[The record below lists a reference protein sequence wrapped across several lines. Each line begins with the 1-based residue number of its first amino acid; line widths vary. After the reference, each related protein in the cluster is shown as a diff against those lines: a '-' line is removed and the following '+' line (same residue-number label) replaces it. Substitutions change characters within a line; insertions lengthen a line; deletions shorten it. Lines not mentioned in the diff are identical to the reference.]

1 MTKNSDFKYFI
12 YFCPPKIENEKIK
25 EMKQFFEKK
34 KNTHF
39 FIGTLLFI
47 ILAQSFAIAKLYSSK
62 DDKTYE
68 VNLVKINTK
77 RDSLDLFSLK
87 NNLANIDRTV
97 RTLNSFFRAKNIPNL
112 SIEALAKDSL
122 SNSVY
127 LSNQSSR
134 YSQYLVDLEQKLQQ
148 VPLGIPTEG
157 HVSSNFGKRVNPI
170 PSKKI
175 LLASAKPIAFNN
187 SPDEKDS
194 AGNPINSTANPK
206 LEGTQAPAEK
216 DQMQFHKGVDIAA
229 PMGTEVYCAAKGK
242 VIFAGQKSGY
252 GNCIII
258 EHGNGLATLYGHL
271 SKILVEANQKVEI
284 GDIIAKV
291 GSTGRSTGPHLHYE
305 VRKNNTPINPK
316 LFLNL

>member
-1 MTKNSDFKYFI
+1 
-12 YFCPPKIENEKIK
+12 
-25 EMKQFFEKK
+25 MKRFFEKK

-39 FIGTLLFI
+39 FIGALLII

-62 DDKTYE
+62 DDKNYE

-77 RDSLDLFSLK
+77 KDSLDLFSLK
-87 NNLANIDRTV
+87 NNLAQIDQTV
-97 RTLNSFFRAKNIPNL
+97 RNLNGFFRAKNIPNL

-122 SNSVY
+122 SSYVY
-127 LSNQSSR
+127 LTNQSSR
-134 YSQYLVDLEQKLQQ
+134 YSEYLVELEKKLQQ
-148 VPLGIPTEG
+148 VPLGIPTDG
-157 HVSSNFGKRVNPI
+157 HLSSNFGKRVNPI
-170 PSKKI
+170 PSRKI
-175 LLASAKPIAFNN
+175 LLASAKPIGF
-187 SPDEKDS
+187 SSVEKDS
-194 AGNPINSTANPK
+194 AGNIINKSANSAK

-229 PMGTEVYCAAKGK
+229 AMGTDIYCSAQGK

-252 GNCIII
+252 GNCVII

-271 SKILVEANQKVEI
+271 SKILVDANQQVKI
-284 GDIIAKV
+284 GDVIAKV
-291 GSTGRSTGPHLHYE
+291 GNTGRSTGPHLHYE

>member
-1 MTKNSDFKYFI
+1 
-12 YFCPPKIENEKIK
+12 
-25 EMKQFFEKK
+25 MKRFFEKK

-39 FIGTLLFI
+39 FIGALLII

-62 DDKTYE
+62 DDKNYE

-77 RDSLDLFSLK
+77 KDSLDLFSLK
-87 NNLANIDRTV
+87 NDLAQIDQTV
-97 RTLNSFFRAKNIPNL
+97 RNLNGFFRAKNIPNL

-122 SNSVY
+122 SSYVY
-127 LSNQSSR
+127 LTNQSSR
-134 YSQYLVDLEQKLQQ
+134 YSEYLVELEKKLQQ
-148 VPLGIPTEG
+148 VPLGIPTDG
-157 HVSSNFGKRVNPI
+157 HLSSNFGKRVNPI
-170 PSKKI
+170 PSKK
-175 LLASAKPIAFNN
+175 LLFASVKPICF
-187 SPDEKDS
+187 SSVEKDS
-194 AGNPINSTANPK
+194 AGNMINKSANSAK

-229 PMGTEVYCAAKGK
+229 PMGTDVYCAAQGK

-252 GNCIII
+252 GNCVII

-271 SKILVEANQKVEI
+271 SKILVDANQQVKI
-284 GDIIAKV
+284 GDVIAKV

>member
-1 MTKNSDFKYFI
+1 
-12 YFCPPKIENEKIK
+12 
-25 EMKQFFEKK
+25 MKRFFEKK

-39 FIGTLLFI
+39 FIGALLII

-62 DDKTYE
+62 DDKNYE

-77 RDSLDLFSLK
+77 KDSLDLFSLK
-87 NNLANIDRTV
+87 NNLAQIDQTV
-97 RTLNSFFRAKNIPNL
+97 RNLNGFFRAKNIPNL

-122 SNSVY
+122 SSYVY
-127 LSNQSSR
+127 LTNQSSR
-134 YSQYLVDLEQKLQQ
+134 YSEYLVELEKKLQQ
-148 VPLGIPTEG
+148 VPLGIPTDG
-157 HVSSNFGKRVNPI
+157 HLSSNFGKRVNPI
-170 PSKKI
+170 PSKK
-175 LLASAKPIAFNN
+175 LLFASVKPIGF
-187 SPDEKDS
+187 SSVEKDS
-194 AGNPINSTANPK
+194 AGNIINKSANSAK

-229 PMGTEVYCAAKGK
+229 PMGTDVYCAAQGK

-252 GNCIII
+252 GNCVII

-271 SKILVEANQKVEI
+271 SKILVDANQQVKI
-284 GDIIAKV
+284 GDVIAKV

>member
-1 MTKNSDFKYFI
+1 
-12 YFCPPKIENEKIK
+12 
-25 EMKQFFEKK
+25 MKRFFEKK

-39 FIGTLLFI
+39 FIGALLII

-62 DDKTYE
+62 DDKNYE

-77 RDSLDLFSLK
+77 KDSLDLFSLK
-87 NNLANIDRTV
+87 NNLAQIDQTV
-97 RTLNSFFRAKNIPNL
+97 RNLNGFFRAKNIPNL

-122 SNSVY
+122 SSYVY
-127 LSNQSSR
+127 LTNQSSR
-134 YSQYLVDLEQKLQQ
+134 YSEYLVELEKKLQQ
-148 VPLGIPTEG
+148 VPLGIPTDG
-157 HVSSNFGKRVNPI
+157 HLSSNFGKRVNPI
-170 PSKKI
+170 PSKK
-175 LLASAKPIAFNN
+175 LLFASVKPIGF
-187 SPDEKDS
+187 SSVEKDS
-194 AGNPINSTANPK
+194 AGNIINKSANSAK

-229 PMGTEVYCAAKGK
+229 PMGTDVYCAAQGK

-252 GNCIII
+252 GNCVII

-271 SKILVEANQKVEI
+271 SKILVDANQQVKI
-284 GDIIAKV
+284 GDVIAKV
-291 GSTGRSTGPHLHYE
+291 GNTGRSTGPHLHYE

>member
-1 MTKNSDFKYFI
+1 
-12 YFCPPKIENEKIK
+12 
-25 EMKQFFEKK
+25 MKRFFEKK

-39 FIGTLLFI
+39 FIGALLII

-62 DDKTYE
+62 DDKNYE

-77 RDSLDLFSLK
+77 KDSLDLFSLK
-87 NNLANIDRTV
+87 NNLAQIDQTV
-97 RTLNSFFRAKNIPNL
+97 RNLNGFFRAKNIPNL

-122 SNSVY
+122 SSYVY
-127 LSNQSSR
+127 LTNQSSR
-134 YSQYLVDLEQKLQQ
+134 YSEYLVELEKKLQQ
-148 VPLGIPTEG
+148 VPLGIPTDG
-157 HVSSNFGKRVNPI
+157 HLSSNFGKRVNPI
-170 PSKKI
+170 PSRKI
-175 LLASAKPIAFNN
+175 LLASAKPIGF
-187 SPDEKDS
+187 SSVEKDS
-194 AGNPINSTANPK
+194 AGNIINKSANSAK

-229 PMGTEVYCAAKGK
+229 PMGTDVYCAAQGK

-252 GNCIII
+252 GNCVII
-258 EHGNGLATLYGHL
+258 EHGNGLATFYGHL
-271 SKILVEANQKVEI
+271 SKILVDANQQVKI
-284 GDIIAKV
+284 GDVIAKV

>member
-1 MTKNSDFKYFI
+1 
-12 YFCPPKIENEKIK
+12 
-25 EMKQFFEKK
+25 MKRFFEKK

-39 FIGTLLFI
+39 FIGALLII

-62 DDKTYE
+62 DDKNYE

-77 RDSLDLFSLK
+77 KDSLDLFSLK
-87 NNLANIDRTV
+87 NNLAQIDQTV
-97 RTLNSFFRAKNIPNL
+97 RNLNGFFRAKNIPNL

-122 SNSVY
+122 SSYVY
-127 LSNQSSR
+127 LTNQSSR
-134 YSQYLVDLEQKLQQ
+134 YSEYLVELEKKLQQ
-148 VPLGIPTEG
+148 VPLGIPTDG
-157 HVSSNFGKRVNPI
+157 HLSSNFGKRVNPI
-170 PSKKI
+170 PSRKI
-175 LLASAKPIAFNN
+175 LLASAKPIGF
-187 SPDEKDS
+187 SSVEKDS
-194 AGNPINSTANPK
+194 AGNIINKSANSAK

-229 PMGTEVYCAAKGK
+229 PMGTDVYCAAQGK

-252 GNCIII
+252 GNCVII

-271 SKILVEANQKVEI
+271 SKILVDANQQVKI
-284 GDIIAKV
+284 GDVIAKV

>member
-1 MTKNSDFKYFI
+1 
-12 YFCPPKIENEKIK
+12 
-25 EMKQFFEKK
+25 MKRFFEKK

-39 FIGTLLFI
+39 FIGALLII

-62 DDKTYE
+62 DDKNYE

-77 RDSLDLFSLK
+77 KDSLDLFSLK
-87 NNLANIDRTV
+87 NNLAQIDQTV
-97 RTLNSFFRAKNIPNL
+97 RNLNGFFRAKNIPNL

-122 SNSVY
+122 SSYVY
-127 LSNQSSR
+127 LTNQSSR
-134 YSQYLVDLEQKLQQ
+134 YSEYLVELEKKLQQ
-148 VPLGIPTEG
+148 VPLGIPTDG
-157 HVSSNFGKRVNPI
+157 HLSSNFGKRVNPI
-170 PSKKI
+170 PSRKI
-175 LLASAKPIAFNN
+175 LLASAKPIGF
-187 SPDEKDS
+187 SSVEKDS
-194 AGNPINSTANPK
+194 AGNIINNSANSAK

-229 PMGTEVYCAAKGK
+229 PMGTDVYCAAQGK

-252 GNCIII
+252 GNCVII

-271 SKILVEANQKVEI
+271 SKILVDANQQVKI
-284 GDIIAKV
+284 GDVIAKV

-305 VRKNNTPINPK
+305 VRKNNTPVNPK

>member
-1 MTKNSDFKYFI
+1 
-12 YFCPPKIENEKIK
+12 
-25 EMKQFFEKK
+25 MKRFFEKK

-39 FIGTLLFI
+39 FIGALLII

-62 DDKTYE
+62 DDKNYE

-77 RDSLDLFSLK
+77 KDSLDLFSLK
-87 NNLANIDRTV
+87 NNLAQIDQAV
-97 RTLNSFFRAKNIPNL
+97 RNLNGFFRAKNIPNL

-122 SNSVY
+122 SSYVY
-127 LSNQSSR
+127 LTNQSSR
-134 YSQYLVDLEQKLQQ
+134 YSEYLVELEKKLQQ
-148 VPLGIPTEG
+148 VPLGIPTDG
-157 HVSSNFGKRVNPI
+157 HLSSNFGKRVNPI
-170 PSKKI
+170 PSRKI
-175 LLASAKPIAFNN
+175 LLASAKPIGF
-187 SPDEKDS
+187 SSVEKDS
-194 AGNPINSTANPK
+194 AGNIINKSANSAK

-229 PMGTEVYCAAKGK
+229 PMGTDVYCAAQGK

-252 GNCIII
+252 GNCVII

-271 SKILVEANQKVEI
+271 SKILVDANQQVKI
-284 GDIIAKV
+284 GDVIAKV

>member
-1 MTKNSDFKYFI
+1 
-12 YFCPPKIENEKIK
+12 
-25 EMKQFFEKK
+25 MKRFFEKK

-39 FIGTLLFI
+39 FIGALLII

-62 DDKTYE
+62 DDKNYE

-77 RDSLDLFSLK
+77 KDSLDLFSLK
-87 NNLANIDRTV
+87 NNLAQIDQTV
-97 RTLNSFFRAKNIPNL
+97 RNLNGFFRAKNIPNL

-122 SNSVY
+122 SSYVY
-127 LSNQSSR
+127 LTNQSSR
-134 YSQYLVDLEQKLQQ
+134 YSEYLVELEKKLQQ
-148 VPLGIPTEG
+148 VPLGIPTDG
-157 HVSSNFGKRVNPI
+157 HLSSNFGKRVNPI
-170 PSKKI
+170 PSKK
-175 LLASAKPIAFNN
+175 LLFASVKPIGF
-187 SPDEKDS
+187 SSVEKDS
-194 AGNPINSTANPK
+194 AGNIINKSANSAK

-229 PMGTEVYCAAKGK
+229 PMGTDVYCAAQGK

-252 GNCIII
+252 GNCVII

-271 SKILVEANQKVEI
+271 SKILVDANQQVNI
-284 GDIIAKV
+284 GDVIAIV
-291 GSTGRSTGPHLHYE
+291 GNTGRSTGPHLHYE

>member
-1 MTKNSDFKYFI
+1 
-12 YFCPPKIENEKIK
+12 
-25 EMKQFFEKK
+25 MKRFFEKK

-39 FIGTLLFI
+39 FIGALLI
-47 ILAQSFAIAKLYSSK
+47 ISLAQSRAIAKLYSSK
-62 DDKTYE
+62 DDKNYE

-77 RDSLDLFSLK
+77 KDSLDLFSLK
-87 NNLANIDRTV
+87 NNLAQIDQTV
-97 RTLNSFFRAKNIPNL
+97 RNLNGFFRAKNIPNL

-122 SNSVY
+122 SSYVY
-127 LSNQSSR
+127 LTNQSSR
-134 YSQYLVDLEQKLQQ
+134 YSEYLVELEKKLQQ
-148 VPLGIPTEG
+148 VPLGIPTDG
-157 HVSSNFGKRVNPI
+157 HLSSNCGKRVNPI
-170 PSKKI
+170 PSRKI
-175 LLASAKPIAFNN
+175 LLASAKPIGF
-187 SPDEKDS
+187 SSVEKDS
-194 AGNPINSTANPK
+194 AGNIINKSANSAK

-229 PMGTEVYCAAKGK
+229 PMGTDVYCAAQGK

-252 GNCIII
+252 GNCVII

-271 SKILVEANQKVEI
+271 SKILVDANQQVKI
-284 GDIIAKV
+284 GDVIAKV

>member
-1 MTKNSDFKYFI
+1 
-12 YFCPPKIENEKIK
+12 
-25 EMKQFFEKK
+25 MKRFFEKK

-39 FIGTLLFI
+39 FIGALLII

-62 DDKTYE
+62 DDKNYE

-77 RDSLDLFSLK
+77 KDSLDLFSLK
-87 NNLANIDRTV
+87 NNLAQIDQTV
-97 RTLNSFFRAKNIPNL
+97 RKLNGFFKAKNIPNL

-122 SNSVY
+122 SSYVY
-127 LSNQSSR
+127 LTNQSSR
-134 YSQYLVDLEQKLQQ
+134 YSEYLVELEKKLQQ
-148 VPLGIPTEG
+148 VPLGIPTDG
-157 HVSSNFGKRVNPI
+157 HLSSNFGKRVNPI
-170 PSKKI
+170 PSRKI
-175 LLASAKPIAFNN
+175 LLASAKPIGF
-187 SPDEKDS
+187 SSVEKDS
-194 AGNPINSTANPK
+194 AGNIINKSANSAK

-229 PMGTEVYCAAKGK
+229 PMGTDVYCAAQGK

-252 GNCIII
+252 GNCVII

-271 SKILVEANQKVEI
+271 SKILVDANQQVKI
-284 GDIIAKV
+284 GDVIAKV

>member
-1 MTKNSDFKYFI
+1 
-12 YFCPPKIENEKIK
+12 
-25 EMKQFFEKK
+25 MKRFFEKK

-39 FIGTLLFI
+39 FIGALLII

-62 DDKTYE
+62 DDKNYE

-77 RDSLDLFSLK
+77 KDSLDLFSLK
-87 NNLANIDRTV
+87 NNLAQIDQTV
-97 RTLNSFFRAKNIPNL
+97 RNLNGFFRAKNIPNL

-122 SNSVY
+122 SSYVY
-127 LSNQSSR
+127 LTNQSSR
-134 YSQYLVDLEQKLQQ
+134 YSEYLVELEKKLQQ
-148 VPLGIPTEG
+148 VPLGIPTDG
-157 HVSSNFGKRVNPI
+157 HLSSNFGKRVNPI
-170 PSKKI
+170 PSRKI
-175 LLASAKPIAFNN
+175 LLASAKPIGF
-187 SPDEKDS
+187 SSVEKDS
-194 AGNPINSTANPK
+194 AGNIINKSANSAK

-229 PMGTEVYCAAKGK
+229 PMGTDVYCAAQGK

-252 GNCIII
+252 GNCVII
-258 EHGNGLATLYGHL
+258 EHENGLATLYGHL
-271 SKILVEANQKVEI
+271 SKILVDANQQVKI
-284 GDIIAKV
+284 GDVIAKV

>member
-1 MTKNSDFKYFI
+1 
-12 YFCPPKIENEKIK
+12 
-25 EMKQFFEKK
+25 MKRFFEKK

-39 FIGTLLFI
+39 FIGALLII

-62 DDKTYE
+62 DDKNYE

-77 RDSLDLFSLK
+77 KDSLDLFSLK
-87 NNLANIDRTV
+87 NNLEQIDQTV
-97 RTLNSFFRAKNIPNL
+97 RNLNGFFRAKNIPNL

-122 SNSVY
+122 SSYVY
-127 LSNQSSR
+127 LTNQSSR
-134 YSQYLVDLEQKLQQ
+134 YSEYLVELEKKLQQ
-148 VPLGIPTEG
+148 VPLGIPTDG
-157 HVSSNFGKRVNPI
+157 HLSSNFGKRVNPI
-170 PSKKI
+170 PSRKI
-175 LLASAKPIAFNN
+175 LLASVKPIGF
-187 SPDEKDS
+187 SSVEKDS
-194 AGNPINSTANPK
+194 AGNIINKSANSAK

-229 PMGTEVYCAAKGK
+229 PMGTDVYCAAQGK

-252 GNCIII
+252 GNCVII

-271 SKILVEANQKVEI
+271 SKILVDANQQVKI
-284 GDIIAKV
+284 GDVIAKV

>member
-1 MTKNSDFKYFI
+1 
-12 YFCPPKIENEKIK
+12 
-25 EMKQFFEKK
+25 MKRFFEKK

-39 FIGTLLFI
+39 FIGALLII

-62 DDKTYE
+62 DDKNYE

-77 RDSLDLFSLK
+77 KDSLDLFSLK
-87 NNLANIDRTV
+87 NNLAQIDQTV
-97 RTLNSFFRAKNIPNL
+97 RNLNGFFRAKNIPNL

-122 SNSVY
+122 SSYVY
-127 LSNQSSR
+127 LTNQSSR
-134 YSQYLVDLEQKLQQ
+134 YSEYLVELEKKLQQ
-148 VPLGIPTEG
+148 VPLGIPTDG
-157 HVSSNFGKRVNPI
+157 HLSSNFGKRVNPI
-170 PSKKI
+170 PSRKI
-175 LLASAKPIAFNN
+175 LLASAKPIGF
-187 SPDEKDS
+187 SSVEKDS
-194 AGNPINSTANPK
+194 AGNIINNSANSAK

-229 PMGTEVYCAAKGK
+229 PMGTDVYCAAQGK

-252 GNCIII
+252 GNCVII

-271 SKILVEANQKVEI
+271 SKILVDANQQVKI
-284 GDIIAKV
+284 GDVIAKV

>member
-1 MTKNSDFKYFI
+1 
-12 YFCPPKIENEKIK
+12 
-25 EMKQFFEKK
+25 MKRFFEKK

-39 FIGTLLFI
+39 FIGALLII

-62 DDKTYE
+62 DDKNYE

-77 RDSLDLFSLK
+77 KDSLDLFSLK
-87 NNLANIDRTV
+87 NNLAQIDQTV
-97 RTLNSFFRAKNIPNL
+97 RNLNGFFRAKNIPNL

-122 SNSVY
+122 SSYVY
-127 LSNQSSR
+127 LTNQSSR
-134 YSQYLVDLEQKLQQ
+134 YSEYLVELEKKLQQ
-148 VPLGIPTEG
+148 VPLGIPTNG
-157 HVSSNFGKRVNPI
+157 HLSSNFGKRVNPI
-170 PSKKI
+170 PSKK
-175 LLASAKPIAFNN
+175 LLFASVKPIGF
-187 SPDEKDS
+187 SSVEKDS
-194 AGNPINSTANPK
+194 AGNIINKSANSAK

-229 PMGTEVYCAAKGK
+229 PMGTDVYCAAQGK

-252 GNCIII
+252 GNCVII

-271 SKILVEANQKVEI
+271 SKIFVDANKQMKI
-284 GDIIAKV
+284 GDVIMKV
-291 GSTGRSTGPHLHYE
+291 VSTERTTGPHLHYE

>member
-1 MTKNSDFKYFI
+1 
-12 YFCPPKIENEKIK
+12 
-25 EMKQFFEKK
+25 MKRFFEKK

-39 FIGTLLFI
+39 FIGALLII

-62 DDKTYE
+62 DDKNYE

-77 RDSLDLFSLK
+77 KDSLDLFSLK
-87 NNLANIDRTV
+87 NDLAQIDQTV
-97 RTLNSFFRAKNIPNL
+97 RNLNGFFRAKNIPNL

-122 SNSVY
+122 SSYVY
-127 LSNQSSR
+127 LTNQSSR
-134 YSQYLVDLEQKLQQ
+134 YSEYLVELEKKLQQ
-148 VPLGIPTEG
+148 VPLGIPTNG
-157 HVSSNFGKRVNPI
+157 HLSSNFGKRVNPI
-170 PSKKI
+170 PSKK
-175 LLASAKPIAFNN
+175 LLFASVKPIGF
-187 SPDEKDS
+187 SSVEKDS
-194 AGNPINSTANPK
+194 AGNIINKSANSAK

-229 PMGTEVYCAAKGK
+229 AMGTDVYCAAQGK

-252 GNCIII
+252 GNCVII

-271 SKILVEANQKVEI
+271 SKILVDANQQVKI
-284 GDIIAKV
+284 GDVIAKV

>member
-1 MTKNSDFKYFI
+1 
-12 YFCPPKIENEKIK
+12 
-25 EMKQFFEKK
+25 MKRFFEKK

-39 FIGTLLFI
+39 FIGALLII

-62 DDKTYE
+62 DDKNYE

-77 RDSLDLFSLK
+77 KDSLDLFSLK
-87 NNLANIDRTV
+87 NNLAQIDQTV
-97 RTLNSFFRAKNIPNL
+97 RNLNGFFRAKNIPNL

-122 SNSVY
+122 SSYVY
-127 LSNQSSR
+127 LTNQSSR
-134 YSQYLVDLEQKLQQ
+134 YSEYLVELEKKLQQ
-148 VPLGIPTEG
+148 VPLGIPTNG
-157 HVSSNFGKRVNPI
+157 HLSSNFGKRVNPI
-170 PSKKI
+170 PSKK
-175 LLASAKPIAFNN
+175 LLFASVKPIGF
-187 SPDEKDS
+187 SSVEKDS
-194 AGNPINSTANPK
+194 AGNIINKSANSAK

-229 PMGTEVYCAAKGK
+229 PMGTDVYCSAQGK

-252 GNCIII
+252 GNCVII

-271 SKILVEANQKVEI
+271 SKILVDANQQVKI
-284 GDIIAKV
+284 GDVIAKV

>member
-1 MTKNSDFKYFI
+1 
-12 YFCPPKIENEKIK
+12 
-25 EMKQFFEKK
+25 MKRFFEKK

-39 FIGTLLFI
+39 FIGALLII

-62 DDKTYE
+62 DDKNYE

-77 RDSLDLFSLK
+77 KDSLDLFSLK
-87 NNLANIDRTV
+87 NNLAQIDQTV
-97 RTLNSFFRAKNIPNL
+97 RNLNGFFRAKNIPNL

-122 SNSVY
+122 SSYVY
-127 LSNQSSR
+127 LTNQSSR
-134 YSQYLVDLEQKLQQ
+134 YSEYLVELEKKLQQ
-148 VPLGIPTEG
+148 VPLGIPTDG
-157 HVSSNFGKRVNPI
+157 HLSSNFGKRVNPI
-170 PSKKI
+170 PSRKI
-175 LLASAKPIAFNN
+175 LLASAKPIGF
-187 SPDEKDS
+187 SSVEKDS
-194 AGNPINSTANPK
+194 AGNIINKSANSAK

-229 PMGTEVYCAAKGK
+229 PMGTDVYCAAQGK
-242 VIFAGQKSGY
+242 VIFAVQKSGY
-252 GNCIII
+252 GNCVII

-271 SKILVEANQKVEI
+271 SKILVDANQQVKI
-284 GDIIAKV
+284 GDVIAKV

>member
-1 MTKNSDFKYFI
+1 
-12 YFCPPKIENEKIK
+12 
-25 EMKQFFEKK
+25 MKRFFEKK

-39 FIGTLLFI
+39 FIGALLII

-62 DDKTYE
+62 DDKNYE

-77 RDSLDLFSLK
+77 KDSLDLFSLK
-87 NNLANIDRTV
+87 NNLAQIDQTV
-97 RTLNSFFRAKNIPNL
+97 RNLNGFFRAKNIPNL

-122 SNSVY
+122 SSYVY
-127 LSNQSSR
+127 LTNQSSR
-134 YSQYLVDLEQKLQQ
+134 YSEYLVELEKKLQQ
-148 VPLGIPTEG
+148 VPLGIPTDG
-157 HVSSNFGKRVNPI
+157 HLSSNFGKRVNPI
-170 PSKKI
+170 PSKK
-175 LLASAKPIAFNN
+175 LLFASVKPFGF
-187 SPDEKDS
+187 SSVEKDS
-194 AGNPINSTANPK
+194 AGNIINKSANSAK

-229 PMGTEVYCAAKGK
+229 PMGTDVYCAAQGK

-252 GNCIII
+252 GNCVII

-271 SKILVEANQKVEI
+271 SKILVDANQQVKI
-284 GDIIAKV
+284 GDVIAKV

>member
-1 MTKNSDFKYFI
+1 
-12 YFCPPKIENEKIK
+12 
-25 EMKQFFEKK
+25 MKRFFEKK

-39 FIGTLLFI
+39 FIGALLII

-62 DDKTYE
+62 DDKNYE

-77 RDSLDLFSLK
+77 KDSLDLFSLK
-87 NNLANIDRTV
+87 NNLAQIDQTV
-97 RTLNSFFRAKNIPNL
+97 RNLNGFFRAKNIPNL

-122 SNSVY
+122 SSYVY
-127 LSNQSSR
+127 LTNQSSR
-134 YSQYLVDLEQKLQQ
+134 YSEYLVELEKKLQQ
-148 VPLGIPTEG
+148 VPLGIPTNG
-157 HVSSNFGKRVNPI
+157 HLSSNFGKRVNPI
-170 PSKKI
+170 PSRKI
-175 LLASAKPIAFNN
+175 LLASAKPIGF
-187 SPDEKDS
+187 SSVEKDS
-194 AGNPINSTANPK
+194 AGNIINKSANSAK

-229 PMGTEVYCAAKGK
+229 PMGTDVYCAAQGK

-252 GNCIII
+252 GNCVII

-271 SKILVEANQKVEI
+271 SKILIDANQQVKI
-284 GDIIAKV
+284 GDVIAKV

>member
-1 MTKNSDFKYFI
+1 
-12 YFCPPKIENEKIK
+12 
-25 EMKQFFEKK
+25 MKRFFEKK

-39 FIGTLLFI
+39 FIGALLII

-62 DDKTYE
+62 DDKNYE

-77 RDSLDLFSLK
+77 KDSLDLFSLK
-87 NNLANIDRTV
+87 NNLAQIDQTV
-97 RTLNSFFRAKNIPNL
+97 RNLNGFFRAKNIPNL
-112 SIEALAKDSL
+112 SIETLAKDSL
-122 SNSVY
+122 SSYVY
-127 LSNQSSR
+127 LTNQSSR
-134 YSQYLVDLEQKLQQ
+134 YSEYLVELEKKLQQ
-148 VPLGIPTEG
+148 VPLGIPTDG
-157 HVSSNFGKRVNPI
+157 HLSSNFGKRVNPI
-170 PSKKI
+170 PSRKI
-175 LLASAKPIAFNN
+175 LLASAKPIGF
-187 SPDEKDS
+187 SSVEKDS
-194 AGNPINSTANPK
+194 AGNIINKSANSAK

-229 PMGTEVYCAAKGK
+229 PMGTDVYCAAQGK

-252 GNCIII
+252 GNCVII

-271 SKILVEANQKVEI
+271 SKILVDANQQVKI
-284 GDIIAKV
+284 GDVIAKV

>member
-1 MTKNSDFKYFI
+1 
-12 YFCPPKIENEKIK
+12 
-25 EMKQFFEKK
+25 MKRFFEKK

-39 FIGTLLFI
+39 FIGALLII

-62 DDKTYE
+62 DDKNYE

-77 RDSLDLFSLK
+77 KDSLDLFSLK
-87 NNLANIDRTV
+87 NNLEQIDQTV
-97 RTLNSFFRAKNIPNL
+97 RNLNGFFRAKNIPNL

-122 SNSVY
+122 SSYVY
-127 LSNQSSR
+127 LTNQSSR
-134 YSQYLVDLEQKLQQ
+134 YSEYLVELEKKLQQ
-148 VPLGIPTEG
+148 VPLGIPTDG
-157 HVSSNFGKRVNPI
+157 HLSSNFGKRVNPI
-170 PSKKI
+170 PSRKI
-175 LLASAKPIAFNN
+175 LLASAKPIGF
-187 SPDEKDS
+187 SSVEKDS
-194 AGNPINSTANPK
+194 AGNIINKSANSAK

-229 PMGTEVYCAAKGK
+229 PMGTDVYCAAQGK

-252 GNCIII
+252 GNCVII
-258 EHGNGLATLYGHL
+258 EHENGLATLYGHL
-271 SKILVEANQKVEI
+271 SKILVDANQQVKI
-284 GDIIAKV
+284 GDVIAKV

>member
-1 MTKNSDFKYFI
+1 
-12 YFCPPKIENEKIK
+12 
-25 EMKQFFEKK
+25 MKRFFEKK

-39 FIGTLLFI
+39 FIGALLII

-62 DDKTYE
+62 DDKNYE

-77 RDSLDLFSLK
+77 KDSLDLFSLK
-87 NNLANIDRTV
+87 NNLAQIDQTV
-97 RTLNSFFRAKNIPNL
+97 RNLNGFFRAKNIPNL

-122 SNSVY
+122 SSYVY
-127 LSNQSSR
+127 LTNQSSR
-134 YSQYLVDLEQKLQQ
+134 YSEYLVELEKKLQQ
-148 VPLGIPTEG
+148 VPLGIPTNG
-157 HVSSNFGKRVNPI
+157 HLSSNFGKRVNPI
-170 PSKKI
+170 PSKK
-175 LLASAKPIAFNN
+175 LLFASVKPIGF
-187 SPDEKDS
+187 SSVEKDS
-194 AGNPINSTANPK
+194 AGNIINKSANSAK

-229 PMGTEVYCAAKGK
+229 PMGTDVYCAAQGK

-252 GNCIII
+252 GNCVII

-271 SKILVEANQKVEI
+271 SKILVDANQQVKI
-284 GDIIAKV
+284 GDVIAKV

>member
-1 MTKNSDFKYFI
+1 
-12 YFCPPKIENEKIK
+12 
-25 EMKQFFEKK
+25 MKQFFEKK

-39 FIGTLLFI
+39 FIGALLFI

-68 VNLVKINTK
+68 VNLVKINTQK
-77 RDSLDLFSLK
+77 DSLDLFSLK
-87 NNLANIDRTV
+87 NNLAQIDQTV
-97 RTLNSFFRAKNIPNL
+97 RNLNGFFRAKNIPSL
-112 SIEALAKDSL
+112 HLEALAKDSL
-122 SNSVY
+122 SSYVY

-134 YSQYLVDLEQKLQQ
+134 YSEYLVELEKKLQQ
-148 VPLGIPTEG
+148 VPLGIPTNG
-157 HVSSNFGKRVNPI
+157 RISSNFGKRTNPI
-170 PSKKI
+170 PSKRI
-175 LLASAKPIAFNN
+175 LLASAKPIGF
-187 SPDEKDS
+187 SSVEKDS
-194 AGNPINSTANPK
+194 AGNIINNSSNSTK

-216 DQMQFHKGVDIAA
+216 DQIQFHKGIDIAA
-229 PMGTEVYCAAKGK
+229 PMGTDVYCAAQGK

-252 GNCIII
+252 GNCVII

-271 SKILVEANQKVEI
+271 SKILVDANQQVKI
-284 GDIIAKV
+284 GDVIAKV

>member
-1 MTKNSDFKYFI
+1 
-12 YFCPPKIENEKIK
+12 
-25 EMKQFFEKK
+25 MKRFFEKK

-39 FIGTLLFI
+39 FIGALLII

-62 DDKTYE
+62 DDKNYE

-77 RDSLDLFSLK
+77 KDSLDLFSLK
-87 NNLANIDRTV
+87 NNLEQIDQTV
-97 RTLNSFFRAKNIPNL
+97 RNLNGFFRAKNIPNL

-122 SNSVY
+122 SSYVY
-127 LSNQSSR
+127 LTNQSSR
-134 YSQYLVDLEQKLQQ
+134 YSEYLVELEKKLQQ
-148 VPLGIPTEG
+148 VPLGIPTDG
-157 HVSSNFGKRVNPI
+157 HLSSNFGKRVNPI
-170 PSKKI
+170 PSRKI
-175 LLASAKPIAFNN
+175 LLASAKPIGF
-187 SPDEKDS
+187 SSVEKDS
-194 AGNPINSTANPK
+194 AGNIINKSANSAK

-229 PMGTEVYCAAKGK
+229 PMGTDVYCSAQGK

-252 GNCIII
+252 GNCVII

-271 SKILVEANQKVEI
+271 SKILVDANQQVKI
-284 GDIIAKV
+284 GDVIAKV
-291 GSTGRSTGPHLHYE
+291 GNTGRSTGPHLHYE

>member
-1 MTKNSDFKYFI
+1 
-12 YFCPPKIENEKIK
+12 
-25 EMKQFFEKK
+25 MKRFFEKK

-39 FIGTLLFI
+39 FIGALLII

-62 DDKTYE
+62 DDKNYE

-77 RDSLDLFSLK
+77 KDSLDLFSLK
-87 NNLANIDRTV
+87 NNLAQIDQTV
-97 RTLNSFFRAKNIPNL
+97 RNLNGFFRAKNIPNL

-122 SNSVY
+122 SSYVY
-127 LSNQSSR
+127 LTNQSSR
-134 YSQYLVDLEQKLQQ
+134 YSEYLVELEKKLQQ
-148 VPLGIPTEG
+148 VPLGIPTDG
-157 HVSSNFGKRVNPI
+157 HLSSNFGKRVNPI
-170 PSKKI
+170 PSKK
-175 LLASAKPIAFNN
+175 LLFSSVKPIGF
-187 SPDEKDS
+187 SSVEKDS
-194 AGNPINSTANPK
+194 AGNIINKSANSAK

-229 PMGTEVYCAAKGK
+229 PMGTDVYCAAQGK

-252 GNCIII
+252 GNCVII

-271 SKILVEANQKVEI
+271 SKILVDANQQVKI
-284 GDIIAKV
+284 GDVIAKV

>member
-1 MTKNSDFKYFI
+1 
-12 YFCPPKIENEKIK
+12 
-25 EMKQFFEKK
+25 MKRFFEKK

-39 FIGTLLFI
+39 FIGALLII

-62 DDKTYE
+62 DDKNYE

-77 RDSLDLFSLK
+77 KDSLDLFSLK
-87 NNLANIDRTV
+87 NNLAQIDQTV
-97 RTLNSFFRAKNIPNL
+97 RNLNGFFRAKNIPNL
-112 SIEALAKDSL
+112 NIEALAKDSL
-122 SNSVY
+122 SSYVY
-127 LSNQSSR
+127 LTNQSSR
-134 YSQYLVDLEQKLQQ
+134 YSEYLVELEKKLQQ
-148 VPLGIPTEG
+148 VPLGIPTDG
-157 HVSSNFGKRVNPI
+157 HLSSNFGKRVNPI
-170 PSKKI
+170 PSRKI
-175 LLASAKPIAFNN
+175 LLASVKPIGF
-187 SPDEKDS
+187 SSVEKDS
-194 AGNPINSTANPK
+194 AGNIINKSANSAK

-229 PMGTEVYCAAKGK
+229 PMGTDVYCAAQGK

-252 GNCIII
+252 GNCVII

-271 SKILVEANQKVEI
+271 SKILVDANQQVKI
-284 GDIIAKV
+284 GDVIAKV

>member
-1 MTKNSDFKYFI
+1 
-12 YFCPPKIENEKIK
+12 
-25 EMKQFFEKK
+25 MKQFFEKK

-39 FIGTLLFI
+39 FIGLLLFI

-77 RDSLDLFSLK
+77 KDSLDFFKLK
-87 NNLANIDRTV
+87 NDLAQIDQTV
-97 RTLNSFFRAKNIPNL
+97 RTLNGFFKAKNIPNL
-112 SIEALAKDSL
+112 NIEALSKDSL
-122 SNSVY
+122 SSYVY

-134 YSQYLVDLEQKLQQ
+134 YSRYLVNLEQKLQQ
-148 VPLGIPTEG
+148 IPLGIPTDG
-157 HVSSNFGKRVNPI
+157 RISSNFGKRVNPI
-170 PSKKI
+170 PSRKI
-175 LLASAKPIAFNN
+175 LLASAKPIGF
-187 SPDEKDS
+187 SSVEKDS
-194 AGNPINSTANPK
+194 AGNIINKSANSAK

-229 PMGTEVYCAAKGK
+229 PMGTDVYCAAQGK

-252 GNCIII
+252 GNCVII

-271 SKILVEANQKVEI
+271 SKILVDANQQVKI
-284 GDIIAKV
+284 GDVIAKV

>member
-1 MTKNSDFKYFI
+1 
-12 YFCPPKIENEKIK
+12 
-25 EMKQFFEKK
+25 MKRFFEKK

-39 FIGTLLFI
+39 FIGALLII

-62 DDKTYE
+62 DDKNYE

-77 RDSLDLFSLK
+77 KDSLDLFSLK
-87 NNLANIDRTV
+87 NNLAQIDQTV
-97 RTLNSFFRAKNIPNL
+97 RNLNGFFRAKNIPNL

-122 SNSVY
+122 SSYVY
-127 LSNQSSR
+127 LTNQSSR
-134 YSQYLVDLEQKLQQ
+134 YSEYLVELEKKLQQ
-148 VPLGIPTEG
+148 VPLGIPTNG
-157 HVSSNFGKRVNPI
+157 HLSSNFGKRVNPI
-170 PSKKI
+170 PSRKI
-175 LLASAKPIAFNN
+175 LLASAKPIGF
-187 SPDEKDS
+187 SSVEKDS
-194 AGNPINSTANPK
+194 AGNIINKSANSAK

-229 PMGTEVYCAAKGK
+229 PMGTDVYCAAQGK

-252 GNCIII
+252 GNCVII

-271 SKILVEANQKVEI
+271 SKILVDANQQVKI
-284 GDIIAKV
+284 GDVIAKV
-291 GSTGRSTGPHLHYE
+291 GNTGRSTGPHLHYE

>member
-1 MTKNSDFKYFI
+1 
-12 YFCPPKIENEKIK
+12 
-25 EMKQFFEKK
+25 MKRFFEKK

-39 FIGTLLFI
+39 FIGALLII

-62 DDKTYE
+62 DDKNYE

-77 RDSLDLFSLK
+77 KDSLDLFSLK
-87 NNLANIDRTV
+87 NNLAQIDQTV
-97 RTLNSFFRAKNIPNL
+97 RNLNGFFRAKNIPNL

-122 SNSVY
+122 SSYVY
-127 LSNQSSR
+127 LTNQSSR
-134 YSQYLVDLEQKLQQ
+134 YSEYLVELEKKLQQ
-148 VPLGIPTEG
+148 VPLGIPTDG
-157 HVSSNFGKRVNPI
+157 HLSSNFGKRVNPI
-170 PSKKI
+170 PSKK
-175 LLASAKPIAFNN
+175 LLFASVKPIGF
-187 SPDEKDS
+187 SSVEKDS
-194 AGNPINSTANPK
+194 AGNMINKSANSAK

-229 PMGTEVYCAAKGK
+229 PMGTDVYCAAQGK

-252 GNCIII
+252 GNCVII

-271 SKILVEANQKVEI
+271 SKILVDANQQVKI
-284 GDIIAKV
+284 GDVIAKV
-291 GSTGRSTGPHLHYE
+291 GNTGRSTGPHLHYE